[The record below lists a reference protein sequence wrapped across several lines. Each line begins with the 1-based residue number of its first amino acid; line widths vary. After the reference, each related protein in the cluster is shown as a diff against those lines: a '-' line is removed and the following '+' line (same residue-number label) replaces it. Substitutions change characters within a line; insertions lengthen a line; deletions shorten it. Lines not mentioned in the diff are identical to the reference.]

1 MKLAHRCAT
10 AHLPLWLRYIAMCL
24 LAATTSAVAQDRS
37 DLCDCA
43 HDAGLKAFD
52 AGDPRTYPAG
62 TVGCAAACDTGTIVL
77 PLPPDG
83 ILRFSSFTA
92 QGAFSL
98 AFRPNAMNTA
108 VTLLVA
114 GDVVLS
120 AAQCCG
126 TVSVIGHPGEAA
138 TTAHGVGSG
147 GSGGPGA
154 FRGGR
159 GHSQPLGVG
168 GLTPGG
174 NGEGPGGG
182 WGATTNVEAIGGTF
196 TGTPEFA
203 PLIGGSGGGGG
214 SGSGFE
220 AACLG
225 GGGGGGGGAI
235 LIKAN
240 GRIALKNFQIVA
252 DGGRGGEPADRSC
265 AQGGA
270 GGSGGAIKLVA
281 RTFSGSDTARLRA
294 NGGEPAHRAGVATA
308 GRIRL
313 ESADNSA
320 LSVFSA
326 EPVAIRIQRR

>member
-1 MKLAHRCAT
+1 MKLAHRCGAP
-10 AHLPLWLRYIAMCL
+10 HLPLWLRFIALCL
-24 LAATTSAVAQDRS
+24 LAATNSAAAQDVS
-37 DLCDCA
+37 DLCDCG
-43 HDAGLKAFD
+43 HDTALKAFD

-62 TVGCAAACDTGTIVL
+62 TTGCAAACEAGTIVL

-83 ILRFSSFTA
+83 ILRFSSFKA
-92 QGAFSL
+92 QGAFFV
-98 AFRPNAMNTA
+98 AFRPNAMNTP
-108 VTLLVA
+108 VTVLVS
-114 GDVVLS
+114 GDVLLS
-120 AAQCCG
+120 AQQCCG
-126 TVSVIGHPGEAA
+126 TVSVIGAPGEGA
-138 TTAHGVGSG
+138 TTSHGVGSG

-196 TGTPEFA
+196 TGTPELT

-235 LIKAN
+235 VMKVN
-240 GRIALKNFQIVA
+240 GRITLQNFQIVA
-252 DGGRGGEPADRSC
+252 DGGRGGEPADRGC

-270 GGSGGAIKLVA
+270 GGSGGGIKLVA
-281 RTFSGSDTARLRA
+281 RTFSAAGTARLTA
-294 NGGEPAHRAGVATA
+294 KGGEPAHRAGVATA

-313 ESADNSA
+313 ESADDSGQS
-320 LSVFSA
+320 LFSA
-326 EPVAIRIQRR
+326 EPVAIRMRVR